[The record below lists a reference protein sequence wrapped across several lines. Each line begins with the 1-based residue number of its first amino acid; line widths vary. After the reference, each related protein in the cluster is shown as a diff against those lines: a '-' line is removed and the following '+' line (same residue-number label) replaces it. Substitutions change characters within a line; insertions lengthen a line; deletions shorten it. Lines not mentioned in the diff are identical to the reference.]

1 MYVFVATLPERLQS
15 SLLRYIQSF
24 DACSLGI
31 RSQYFFHHSAMG
43 SPLSFPLMS
52 HLPCIEI
59 VSVITLS
66 SARFGRGFCIQ
77 PAEGDPRVLAS
88 PAGGWCIDRALRVGR
103 MTHICLPEQIARDK
117 RYKASVHE
125 GDEGGSRRPPEVAPA
140 VFV

>member
-24 DACSLGI
+24 DACSVGI
-31 RSQYFFHHSAMG
+31 RSQCFFHHSAMG

-66 SARFGRGFCIQ
+66 SARLRRGSAFNWQRAI
-77 PAEGDPRVLAS
+77 LAFS
-88 PAGGWCIDRALRVGR
+88 PVPLVVGV
-103 MTHICLPEQIARDK
+103 MIEL
-117 RYKASVHE
+117 
-125 GDEGGSRRPPEVAPA
+125 
-140 VFV
+140 